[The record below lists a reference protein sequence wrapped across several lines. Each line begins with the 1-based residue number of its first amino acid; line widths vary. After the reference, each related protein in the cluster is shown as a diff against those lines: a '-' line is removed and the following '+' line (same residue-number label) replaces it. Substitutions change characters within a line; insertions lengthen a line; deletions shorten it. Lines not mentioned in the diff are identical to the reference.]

1 MRRSGRS
8 SPATAGIPAREGA
21 ASQSRAPGS
30 VPAPARGMA
39 PPALRRLRHGG
50 PMTALQRATTIRLV
64 QMLAGESKE
73 EAARYLAFPK
83 PCYQL
88 AKIVITSR
96 ELPRWC

>member
-1 MRRSGRS
+1 
-8 SPATAGIPAREGA
+8 
-21 ASQSRAPGS
+21 
-30 VPAPARGMA
+30 
-39 PPALRRLRHGG
+39 
-50 PMTALQRATTIRLV
+50 MTALQRATTIRLV